1 MRPVLRGWVLAL
13 VVAILVMGGLLWVR
27 GHPGQPYNP
36 LEESVATISDVLGI
50 QVSVNPDSR
59 GGELIE
65 KVRPGSPAERM
76 GVRPGERIVAVGERS
91 VWHAQQL
98 QQLIAQR
105 SQMGMPIGLMLASA
119 DGTCRV
125 VAFAPVAMP
134 PPPSPEE
141 HGDG

>member
-13 VVAILVMGGLLWVR
+13 VVAIVVMGGLFWVR
-27 GHPGQPYNP
+27 GHPAKPYNP
-36 LEESVATISDVLGI
+36 LEESVATISEVLGI

-65 KVRPGSPAERM
+65 KVRPGGPAERM
-76 GVRPGERIVAVGERS
+76 GVRAGERIVAVGERS

-105 SQMGMPIGLMLASA
+105 SQMGMPIGLMLASQ
-119 DGTCRV
+119 DNTFRV
-125 VAFAPVAMP
+125 VAFGPVAMP
-134 PPPSPEE
+134 PPRSPDE